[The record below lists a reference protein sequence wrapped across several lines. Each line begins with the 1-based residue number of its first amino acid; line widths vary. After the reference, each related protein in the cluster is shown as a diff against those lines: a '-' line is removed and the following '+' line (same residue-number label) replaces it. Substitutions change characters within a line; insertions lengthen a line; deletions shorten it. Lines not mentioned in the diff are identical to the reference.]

1 MTGTTTSAPELSR
14 TSAAG
19 DVLLAHVEE
28 QVRRIRALDGPVRL
42 DTADAVHKMRVATR
56 RLRSALATFA
66 PLVRADVVR
75 PLGGELRWLAAELGA
90 VRDAEVLR
98 TRVRDALEVGTD
110 GGGAE
115 APGAAGIAD
124 AELEALHRAAH
135 DRLLVELDGKR
146 YRSLVA
152 ALDDLVA
159 SPPLTD
165 RAADPAGTALPPL
178 VAKSFK
184 RVRRLVRAADGTADA
199 TEREELLHDA
209 RKAAKRSR
217 YAAETV
223 EPVFGADA
231 AAFAEAMEAVQE
243 ALGEHQDSVLA
254 QERLLELARDT
265 PSTEAA
271 FLYGRLHALEEI
283 QAVRSRKHVDAAWKA
298 ARRKP
303 LHRWLH

>member
-1 MTGTTTSAPELSR
+1 VTGTTAAPELGR
-14 TSAAG
+14 ASAAG

-98 TRVRDALEVGTD
+98 MRVQAAVEAGA
-110 GGGAE
+110 GGGVE

-124 AELEALHRAAH
+124 AELGALHRAAH
-135 DRLLVELDGKR
+135 DRLLVVLDGER
-146 YRSLVA
+146 YRALLA

-159 SPPLTD
+159 SPPLTEL
-165 RAADPAGTALPPL
+165 AAESAGTSLPRL
-178 VAKSFK
+178 VARSFE
-184 RVRRLVRAADGTADA
+184 RVRRVVRAADRTADDA
-199 TEREELLHDA
+199 EREELMHDA
-209 RKAAKRSR
+209 RKAAKRAR

-223 EPVFGADA
+223 DPVFGADA
-231 AAFAEAMEAVQE
+231 VAFAGAMEAVQE

-254 QERLLELARDT
+254 QERLRDLARHT

-271 FLYGRLHALEEI
+271 FLYGRLHALEEV
-283 QAVRSRKHVDAAWKA
+283 QAARSREHVDAAWKA
-298 ARRKP
+298 ARRSA
-303 LHRWLH
+303 LHEWLR

>member
-1 MTGTTTSAPELSR
+1 MTGTVTRPTELGSA
-14 TSAAG
+14 SAAG

-28 QVRRIRALDGPVRL
+28 QVQRIRALDGPVRL

-66 PLVRADVVR
+66 PLVRAEVAR

-98 TRVRDALEVGTD
+98 TRVRAAVEADA
-110 GGGAE
+110 GGAAE
-115 APGAAGIAD
+115 LPDAAGIAD
-124 AELEALHRAAH
+124 AELGALHRAAH
-135 DRLLVELDGKR
+135 DRLLGELDGER
-146 YRSLVA
+146 YRALGA
-152 ALDDLVA
+152 TLDDLVA
-159 SPPLTD
+159 CPPLTE
-165 RAADPAGTALPPL
+165 RADEPAGEALPPL
-178 VAKSFK
+178 VAHSFK
-184 RVRRLVRAADGTADA
+184 RVRRLVRAADRTEDA
-199 TEREELLHDA
+199 AEREELLHDA

-223 EPVFGADA
+223 HPVFGADA
-231 AAFAEAMEAVQE
+231 AALASALEDVQE

-254 QERLLELARDT
+254 QERLRELARDT

-271 FLYGRLHALEEI
+271 FLYGRLHALEE
-283 QAVRSRKHVDAAWKA
+283 ARAGRTRKRVDAAWKA
-298 ARRKP
+298 ARRSS

>member
-1 MTGTTTSAPELSR
+1 MAVTTTRAPEPAR

-28 QVRRIRALDGPVRL
+28 QEQRIRAMDGPVRL
-42 DTADAVHKMRVATR
+42 DAADAVHKMRVATR

-66 PLVRADVVR
+66 PLVRAEVVR
-75 PLGGELRWLAAELGA
+75 PLGDELRWLAAELGA

-98 TRVRDALEVGTD
+98 TRVRAALEAGT
-110 GGGAE
+110 GGGDAE
-115 APGAAGIAD
+115 AAGIAD
-124 AELEALHRAAH
+124 DELSALHRAAH

-146 YRSLVA
+146 YRALVA
-152 ALDDLVA
+152 ALDELVT
-159 SPPLTD
+159 SPPLTE
-165 RAADPAGTALPPL
+165 RAAEPAEEALPPL
-178 VAKSFK
+178 VARSFK
-184 RVRRLVRAADGTADA
+184 RVRRLVRAADATADEA
-199 TEREELLHDA
+199 EREELMHDA

-223 EPVFGADA
+223 EPVFGTDA

-254 QERLLELARDT
+254 QERLRDLARDT

-283 QAVRSRKHVDAAWKA
+283 QAGRSRKRFDTTWKA
-298 ARRKP
+298 ARRKA
-303 LHRWLH
+303 LHRWLR

>member
-1 MTGTTTSAPELSR
+1 VTATTTRAPELAG

-28 QVRRIRALDGPVRL
+28 QVRRIRTLDGPVRL

-66 PLVRADVVR
+66 PLVQADVVR

-98 TRVRDALEVGTD
+98 TRVRTALEA
-110 GGGAE
+110 GGAE

-124 AELEALHRAAH
+124 AELGALHRAAH
-135 DRLLVELDGKR
+135 DRLLVELDGER
-146 YRSLVA
+146 YRALGA

-159 SPPLTD
+159 DPPLTE
-165 RAADPAGTALPPL
+165 RAAEPAGAALPRL
-178 VAKSFK
+178 VARSFA
-184 RVRRLVRAADGTADA
+184 RVRRLVREADRTEDAAG
-199 TEREELLHDA
+199 REELMHDA

-223 EPVFGADA
+223 EPVFGAVA
-231 AAFAEAMEAVQE
+231 AAFASALEDVQE

-254 QERLLELARDT
+254 QERLRELARDT

-271 FLYGRLHALEEI
+271 FLYGRLHALEEV
-283 QAVRSRKHVDAAWKA
+283 QAGRSRKRFDAAWKA
-298 ARRKP
+298 ARRAP
-303 LHRWLH
+303 LHEWLH